1 MLQCRRRF
9 GPDSIGAYIV
19 NGVQGPDDI
28 VAPLLLA
35 QWAEAFDKRSN
46 ALAIDIAPMFDS
58 MEALEGAGAALEAA
72 LADPVYR
79 KHLDARY
86 RRQMVFVGYSESGKQ
101 AGVCASRVAAYRA
114 QDAIEAVLTQAGERS
129 ILVHARGGSIARG
142 GGRID
147 TMVTSM
153 PPRTIKGGLRLTEQG
168 EGITQNYGLGP
179 IALRTLERAFGALA
193 MASATSLEAE
203 VQSVER
209 RGLAI
214 ATRLA
219 EVSGRLYK
227 NFFADTPAMDAWF
240 RDVTPIDVIE
250 RMQIGARPI
259 SREGFEGLAGLRA
272 VPWVFAWTQNRMMLP
287 GWLGAGLG
295 LKTII
300 DDFGLAEVRA
310 SYRAWPFLRRLLD
323 DIEVM
328 LARSDLEIARHYL
341 RLHPASPDFFEQVLK
356 ERQLAVVSILAIKD
370 QQDLLDSDRT
380 AQRGLQLRNP
390 YVDPMN
396 LMQVDLLRRWRQSGR
411 EDQDLFE
418 ALLASVSGIALGLQS
433 TG

>member
-1 MLQCRRRF
+1 
-9 GPDSIGAYIV
+9 
-19 NGVQGPDDI
+19 
-28 VAPLLLA
+28 
-35 QWAEAFDKRSN
+35 
-46 ALAIDIAPMFDS
+46 
-58 MEALEGAGAALEAA
+58 
-72 LADPVYR
+72 
-79 KHLDARY
+79 
-86 RRQMVFVGYSESGKQ
+86 
-101 AGVCASRVAAYRA
+101 
-114 QDAIEAVLTQAGERS
+114 
-129 ILVHARGGSIARG
+129 
-142 GGRID
+142 
-147 TMVTSM
+147 
-153 PPRTIKGGLRLTEQG
+153 
-168 EGITQNYGLGP
+168 
-179 IALRTLERAFGALA
+179 
-193 MASATSLEAE
+193 
-203 VQSVER
+203 
-209 RGLAI
+209 
-214 ATRLA
+214 
-219 EVSGRLYK
+219 
-227 NFFADTPAMDAWF
+227 
-240 RDVTPIDVIE
+240 
-250 RMQIGARPI
+250 
-259 SREGFEGLAGLRA
+259 
-272 VPWVFAWTQNRMMLP
+272 MMLP